1 MAKNLFIDAS
11 HPSQTRVVL
20 KSENDIEDY
29 EYEGKNNNLIKNNIY
44 LGKVSRIEPSLQA
57 AFIDFGRERHGFL
70 SFNDIQSDYYQIPQS
85 DIELIKKEEEET
97 RIELQKQSEIEE
109 KNLDEKDFEEKIL
122 EPENKLQISD
132 EENQVGEKN
141 LDLKKNNFPI
151 RKKKYKIQE
160 VIKPNQV
167 ILVQV
172 LKDERGLKGA
182 ALTTFISIAGK
193 YTVLMPNTPKG
204 GGISRKI
211 FNPIERKKIR
221 QILNLIDI
229 PKEMGL
235 IVRTAGSNKTKNDIE
250 NDLKNSINS
259 WEGIKKKAMDSLA
272 PSIIF
277 QESDIIKRSIR
288 DMVDDEVQNIFVEG
302 NEGYQKAKMYI
313 KQLMPKQI
321 KKVKK
326 YRDKNP
332 LFFKNNIE
340 TKLYEIYKTEVKLKS
355 GGYLVIN
362 PTEALVSIDVNSG
375 KSIKQRNVENTAFDT
390 NLEAAEEISRQIK
403 IRDLS
408 GLIIIDFIDMH
419 NFSNRRQVERKLKEK
434 CRKDRARIQIGR
446 ITHFGLLEMS
456 RQRLRESNVKWVMSL
471 TNESQSFKILKLA
484 EIKCLENKSKEILIY
499 LNKKILDFLSKNSEE
514 DILFFQGVSPVVGG
528 TEAEATAKAAEYI
541 DQFSTEGSLAHLS
554 GGIGIDMGVVD
565 LDQPLDTINPQSM
578 RGFIKSLIESAPDKK
593 RTFRDL
599 IRNRMAGQFLTGTP
613 EQIAD
618 ALEEWQQRG
627 VDGFNIVYSV
637 TPGTFMDFIDGVV
650 PVLQSRGLVQR
661 EYSPGPLREKIF
673 GDPKLPDR
681 HIGAR
686 YRQLS

>member
-11 HPSQTRVVL
+11 HPNQTRVVL

-57 AFIDFGRERHGFL
+57 AFVDFGRERHGFL

-97 RIELQKQSEIEE
+97 RIELQKQSEIDEI
-109 KNLDEKDFEEKIL
+109 NLGEKDLEEKIL
-122 EPENKLQISD
+122 EPENKIEASD
-132 EENQVGEKN
+132 EENQINKKN
-141 LDLKKNNFPI
+141 LETSSDSLKV
-151 RKKKYKIQE
+151 RKKRYKIQE

-211 FNPIERKKIR
+211 FNPVERKKIR
-221 QILNLIDI
+221 QILNLIEI
-229 PKEMGL
+229 PSEMGL
-235 IVRTAGSNKTKNDIE
+235 IVRTAGSHKTKNDIE
-250 NDLKNSINS
+250 NDLQNSIRA
-259 WEGIKKKAMDSLA
+259 WEEIKNKAMDSMA
-272 PSIIF
+272 PSMIF
-277 QESDIIKRSIR
+277 EESDIIKRSIR
-288 DMVDDEVQNIFVEG
+288 DMVDDNVQSIIVEG
-302 NEGYQKAKMYI
+302 NEGYQKAKLYI

-326 YRDKNP
+326 YREKVP
-332 LFFKNNIE
+332 LFFKNKIE

-375 KSIKQRNVENTAFDT
+375 KSIKQKNVENTALDT
-390 NLEAAEEISRQIK
+390 NLEAAEEIARQIK

-434 CRKDRARIQIGR
+434 CREDRARIQIGR

-456 RQRLRESNVKWVMSL
+456 RQRLRESNVKWIMSL
-471 TNESQSFKILKLA
+471 TNESQALKVLKLA
-484 EIKCLENKSKEILIY
+484 EIKSLENKAKEIVVH
-499 LNKKILDFLSKNSEE
+499 LNKKIINFLSKNSED
-514 DILFFQGVSPVVGG
+514 DINFFQKKNKIKVIFQEDLNFGVNDYKLEFKSKTNKVIETVQS
-528 TEAEATAKAAEYI
+528 EKI
-541 DQFSTEGSLAHLS
+541 
-554 GGIGIDMGVVD
+554 
-565 LDQPLDTINPQSM
+565 INETNV
-578 RGFIKSLIESAPDKK
+578 IKFKDKK
-593 RTFRDL
+593 KDFKK
-599 IRNRMAGQFLTGTP
+599 
-613 EQIAD
+613 
-618 ALEEWQQRG
+618 
-627 VDGFNIVYSV
+627 VYV
-637 TPGTFMDFIDGVV
+637 KDIKKKYYKKYKKKT
-650 PVLQSRGLVQR
+650 
-661 EYSPGPLREKIF
+661 K
-673 GDPKLPDR
+673 
-681 HIGAR
+681 
-686 YRQLS
+686 